1 MVRPKKLINRI
12 PVITNVSM
20 VYKLHLDEVA
30 KKISEESGKVITV
43 SELIRVALERCYPLV
58 NYEYVYP
65 DAEPLETPKKG
76 EKKCPSKTVSQ

>member
-1 MVRPKKLINRI
+1 MARPKKLVNRI

-43 SELIRVALERCYPLV
+43 SELIRIALERCYPLV
-58 NYEYVYP
+58 NYEYICP
-65 DAEPLETPKKG
+65 DAEPIQKPKKG
-76 EKKCPSKTVSQ
+76 ANKCPSKTVSQ